1 MKVIEFIK
9 RNISVFNVIA
19 LFIFLFFIKLLINI
33 DLSSCK
39 GPVIFIFLFL
49 SIIFL
54 MLDFV
59 TKILIK
65 SRLKLNILQFVI
77 SIILSILF
85 YLKIYN

>member
-9 RNISVFNVIA
+9 RNISILNVIA
-19 LFIFLFFIKLLINI
+19 LFIFLFFIKLLINT

>member
-19 LFIFLFFIKLLINI
+19 LFIFLFFIKLLINT

-77 SIILSILF
+77 LIILSILF

>member
-9 RNISVFNVIA
+9 KNISFFSLVGLIV
-19 LFIFLFFIKLLINI
+19 FLFFIKLLIYT

-49 SIIFL
+49 SFIFL
-54 MLDFV
+54 ILDFI

-65 SRLKLNILQFVI
+65 NRLYLNFFQLLILV
-77 SIILSILF
+77 L
-85 YLKIYN
+85 IYIYYSFSYN